1 MTRHDVPILCLSHLR
16 WNFVYQR
23 PQHLLARCACARP
36 VIYVEEP
43 RRDAPAPHLELEPTP
58 CGVIVAIPHLPPG
71 MSPALAD
78 AAQRAMIDR
87 LLARE
92 LGGQRPVLWYYTPM
106 AIPFTQHVK
115 ARAIVYDCMD
125 ELSLFDG
132 APPELAARERVLLAH
147 ADVVFTGGHSLYEHK
162 RATSRHCNIHAF
174 PSSVDVDHFMQ
185 ARYDVP
191 DPEDQAEIPRP
202 RVGFYG
208 VIDERMDLALIDGL
222 AAARPDLA
230 LVMIGPIVK
239 IDPATLPRRPD
250 LYWIG
255 PRSYEQ
261 LPAYLAGWDV
271 ALLPF
276 ARNASTRFISPTKT
290 PEYLAAGRPVVS
302 TSIADVVTPYGRDG
316 LVWIADTP
324 DEVSAAIDEARASDA
339 RVRTTRC
346 GRGWVRSASPTPS
359 STGSSIT
366 RAGPT
371 WSAATTTS
379 PASASSTTGSSRGPR
394 APTAA
399 TAAIAT
405 RST

>member
-1 MTRHDVPILCLSHLR
+1 MTRKDVPVLCLSHLR

-23 PQHLLARCACARP
+23 PHHLLARCARTRP
-36 VIYVEEP
+36 VIFIEEP
-43 RRDAPAPHLELEPTP
+43 RHDAHAPELELEPAP
-58 CGVIVAIPHLPPG
+58 CGVVVAVPHLPAG

-78 AAQRAMIDR
+78 TAQRAMIDR
-87 LLARE
+87 LIARE

-106 AIPFTQHVK
+106 ALAFTQHVK

-132 APPELAARERVLLAH
+132 APPELAARERVLLNH
-147 ADVVFTGGHSLYEHK
+147 ADVVFTGGLGLYEHK
-162 RATSRHCNIHAF
+162 RATSRHRNIHAF

-185 ARYDVP
+185 ARYDIE
-191 DPEDQAEIPRP
+191 DPEDQVEIPRP

-230 LVMIGPIVK
+230 FVMIGPIIKV
-239 IDPATLPRRPD
+239 DPAALPRRPN
-250 LYWIG
+250 LYWLG
-255 PRSYEQ
+255 PRTYEQ
-261 LPAYLAGWDV
+261 LPAYIAGWDV
-271 ALLPF
+271 AFLPF

-324 DEVSAAIDEARASDA
+324 GEMSVTIDEAMASDT
-339 RVRTTRC
+339 RVRVAHADAFLADLSWDRTWHEMWSLVER
-346 GRGWVRSASPTPS
+346 AMS
-359 STGSSIT
+359 SRMQQAVSGSHT
-366 RAGPT
+366 AVD
-371 WSAATTTS
+371 SAARPLMS
-379 PASASSTTGSSRGPR
+379 KAEG
-394 APTAA
+394 
-399 TAAIAT
+399 
-405 RST
+405 